1 MIIEKFPE
9 VRNLSAD
16 DKWLLAEELWEELV
30 PEPDAER
37 DEAIQK
43 LIEARME
50 DYRRNP
56 QSAVSWETVKQK
68 MQALRPSKLS

>member
-1 MIIEKFPE
+1 MILEQFPG
-9 VRNLSAD
+9 VRGLSTG

-30 PEPDAER
+30 PEADVER

-50 DYRRNP
+50 HYRRNP
-56 QSAVSWETVKQK
+56 DTAVSWETVKQK
-68 MQALRPSKLS
+68 IQALRHA